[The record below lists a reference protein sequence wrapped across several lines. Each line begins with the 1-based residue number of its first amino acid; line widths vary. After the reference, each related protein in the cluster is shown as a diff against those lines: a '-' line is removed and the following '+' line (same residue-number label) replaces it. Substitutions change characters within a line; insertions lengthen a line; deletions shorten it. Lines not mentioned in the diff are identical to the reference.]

1 MGFPLAMTDKLSDA
15 DVRRARSLCAV
26 AAVVFLACGVL
37 LAVLPLGLSGV
48 VRGVLAGF
56 HAVVGLAVWLYGRQ
70 LGGES

>member
-1 MGFPLAMTDKLSDA
+1 MSEKLSDS
-15 DVRRARSLCAV
+15 DLRRARGLCAL
-26 AAVVFLACGVL
+26 AALVFLACGVL